1 MAVGIGRR
9 EFISA
14 LGGAAVAWPF
24 TAHGQQQPVP
34 LIAIL
39 GTGAAD
45 APSSTTQM
53 QLLDAGMRELG
64 LLPGRDYVFETRWA
78 GSDFSRFPALAAELL
93 ALHPSAVVASTNLA
107 VTTVQNLSH
116 TVPIVG
122 TSLNAPLAV
131 GLVASLSHPG
141 GNITGVSTMADDLV
155 FKLVEIMREVLPRVG
170 NLTVM
175 FNPTNSSNPVM
186 LDMMMRQFT
195 GKDLTVGS
203 VGVRSPADLDA
214 AFDEVQRQHPGALI
228 VLTDNSLQGLAETII
243 ARALAQHVP
252 VFGSFTLTFAQAG
265 ALQLCPRPERS
276 IPGNGAHLEEDS
288 GRRRPRRHSGRAA
301 DQIRPGNQ
309 PQNGRG
315 SRHQSSANA
324 ARPCRR
330 GDRMNLSHCVN

>member
-64 LLPGRDYVFETRWA
+64 LLPGRDYVFEIRWA

-265 ALQLCPRPERS
+265 ALINYARDPKEAFQGTARILKKILGGAVPAD
-276 IPGNGAHLEEDS
+276 IPVEQPTKYVLAINLKTAEALGIKVPPTLLA
-288 GRRRPRRHSGRAA
+288 RA
-301 DQIRPGNQ
+301 DEVIE
-309 PQNGRG
+309 
-315 SRHQSSANA
+315 
-324 ARPCRR
+324 
-330 GDRMNLSHCVN
+330 